1 MRLTHG
7 QKYTSISK
15 NEIKENK
22 DMAKA
27 GKRVTVKALEKAII
41 ENCYEKSP
49 PHIVDKWN
57 DVEVT
62 I

>member
-1 MRLTHG
+1 M
-7 QKYTSISK
+7 
-15 NEIKENK
+15 KENK

-49 PHIVDKWN
+49 PRIVDKWN
-57 DVEVT
+57 DVELT